1 MESNQTSRI
10 RALIERLS
18 RLSETEDWTGDINPA
33 QMGALRYLAR
43 ANRFSRAPSQ
53 VASFAG
59 STRGTMSQTLRALE
73 RKGLVTEARSERDKR
88 SIVYQVTE
96 SGRALALAGKA
107 IDASFAGLSESE
119 AQILEELLSRVL
131 KNVIAAR
138 GGRSFG
144 MCRHCRHHEKRWV
157 GGYCRLLAV
166 ELAEVETTQICYEHE
181 VAQ

>member
-18 RLSETEDWTGDINPA
+18 RLSETEDWTGDLNPA
-33 QMGALRYLAR
+33 QMSALRYLAR

-88 SIVYQVTE
+88 SIAYQVTE
-96 SGRALALAGKA
+96 AGHALALVGKT
-107 IDASFAGLSESE
+107 IDASFACLSANE
-119 AQILEELLSRVL
+119 ARALEDMLGQVL
-131 KNVIAAR
+131 GNLIVAR

-144 MCRHCRHHEKRWV
+144 LCRQCRHHQTRPV
-157 GGYCRLLAV
+157 GGYCQLLSV
-166 ELAEVETTQICYEHE
+166 ELAEVEAGQICYEHE
-181 VAQ
+181 AVQ

>member
-1 MESNQTSRI
+1 
-10 RALIERLS
+10 
-18 RLSETEDWTGDINPA
+18 
-33 QMGALRYLAR
+33 
-43 ANRFSRAPSQ
+43 
-53 VASFAG
+53 
-59 STRGTMSQTLRALE
+59 MSQTLRALE

-119 AQILEELLSRVL
+119 AEILEEFLSRVL

-144 MCRHCRHHEKRWV
+144 MCRHCRHHEKRSV